1 MEKISIDI
9 NCDIGEG
16 TPDEALLFPFIS
28 SCNIACGGHAGD
40 DASMREAVRMAKKN
54 WLKIG
59 AHPSYPDRV
68 NFGRLRMEMPA
79 GAFMAAIREQLAAL
93 ERILLQEKAIMHH
106 IKPHGALY
114 NDLVTDPKLAALFL
128 EGISAYKNQCRI
140 YIPWG
145 SAIAAVAQNQG
156 YKTVYE
162 AFGDRR
168 YTEEGSLVSRK
179 LEEAVIEDPKAVMEQ
194 LLMMIRDQRVKTLN
208 GAVIPI
214 EAHTF
219 CIHGDTP
226 AAFQILT
233 YLAGELPKHGIYL
246 KE

>member
-1 MEKISIDI
+1 MEKVIIDI

-16 TPDEALLFPFIS
+16 TADEALLFPFIS

-40 DASMREAVRMAKKN
+40 EASMREAVRLAKN
-54 WLKIG
+54 NRLKIG
-59 AHPSYPDRV
+59 AHPSYPDRA
-68 NFGRLRMEMPA
+68 NFGRLHMEMPA
-79 GAFMAAIREQLAAL
+79 GAFKTAVRGQLASL
-93 ERILLQEKAIMHH
+93 DSILLQEKAIMHH

-114 NDLVTDPKLAALFL
+114 NDLVADRGLAALFL
-128 EGISAYKNQCRI
+128 EGISAYKNQCRL
-140 YIPWG
+140 YVPWG
-145 SAIAAVAQNQG
+145 SAIAAEALSQG
-156 YKTVYE
+156 YKIDYE

-168 YTEEGSLVSRK
+168 YTADGRLVSRK
-179 LEEAVIEDPKAVMEQ
+179 LAGAVIEDPKAVLEQ
-194 LLMMIRDQRVKTLN
+194 LLMMIREQGVKTLN
-208 GAVIPI
+208 GTVIPI